1 MVRQV
6 NDDQKDPFQT
16 QDCLN
21 EQDPLTWFGI
31 WTPSC
36 LKKAQTE
43 FKLALNLYIQA
54 ANQTHELQT
63 KCKHIRDQHLLQEP
77 SN

>member
-21 EQDPLTWFGI
+21 DPLTWFGI
-31 WTPSC
+31 WTPFC

-43 FKLALNLYIQA
+43 VII
-54 ANQTHELQT
+54 
-63 KCKHIRDQHLLQEP
+63 KCKNDQHFWLG
-77 SN
+77 